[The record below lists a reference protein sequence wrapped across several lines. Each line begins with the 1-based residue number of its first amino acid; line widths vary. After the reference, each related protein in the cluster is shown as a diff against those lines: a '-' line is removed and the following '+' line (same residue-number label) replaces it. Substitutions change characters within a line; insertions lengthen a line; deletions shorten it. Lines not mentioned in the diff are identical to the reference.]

1 MSTINREAYPL
12 DARRN
17 FIAFCMDLTTAMA
30 GLSFV
35 PATIVLVGLASRFT
49 ENKVL
54 LGVVAMIGSV
64 SWLLPQLFAARMVHG
79 KKHQRPYMVIPL
91 VIGRNTYLLM
101 AIWLYVTRAQDPI
114 LTLWL
119 LIGSVAVF
127 FITDSL
133 ASVAWF
139 DILSRVLSARARG
152 RSLAIGSFIGLI
164 AGIGSG
170 LIVERVLSPS
180 GPPFPTNYAVIF
192 LCAWVCFQSSSIAI
206 LCIKETPMSEQEHA
220 HTAESNF
227 VNNLLTVV
235 RTDRVMQRLILARVF
250 TGIETMAAAFY
261 VVFIRER
268 LGLGDAI
275 LGVFSIASVA
285 GGILGTA
292 FFGWLADRRGSRSV
306 IHFSVALQV
315 IAPVL
320 ALTVA
325 AFPAIPTEAPW
336 LATAFFIVV
345 IAINGAVGQAG
356 LLGFQGYPLDV
367 APERYR
373 AMYVG
378 VLNSVS
384 GVVSL
389 TPLLGGLL
397 LEWLAG
403 SVTSATAYS
412 VVFVIAAVCVVAGM
426 FISFG
431 LPKPVRSK

>member
-1 MSTINREAYPL
+1 
-12 DARRN
+12 
-17 FIAFCMDLTTAMA
+17 
-30 GLSFV
+30 
-35 PATIVLVGLASRFT
+35 
-49 ENKVL
+49 
-54 LGVVAMIGSV
+54 
-64 SWLLPQLFAARMVHG
+64 
-79 KKHQRPYMVIPL
+79 
-91 VIGRNTYLLM
+91 
-101 AIWLYVTRAQDPI
+101 
-114 LTLWL
+114 
-119 LIGSVAVF
+119 
-127 FITDSL
+127 
-133 ASVAWF
+133 
-139 DILSRVLSARARG
+139 
-152 RSLAIGSFIGLI
+152 
-164 AGIGSG
+164 
-170 LIVERVLSPS
+170 
-180 GPPFPTNYAVIF
+180 
-192 LCAWVCFQSSSIAI
+192 
-206 LCIKETPMSEQEHA
+206 MSEQEHA

-235 RTDRVMQRLILARVF
+235 RTDRLMQRLILARVF

-397 LEWLAG
+397 LEALTKSA
-403 SVTSATAYS
+403 SSATAYS